1 MSNSKTI
8 KETIH
13 ASGIDITIY
22 TNDYKTEY
30 ISLTDIARFR
40 STDPR
45 FTIHSWLRSRDI
57 VEFLGLW
64 ECLYNP
70 VFNRVDFDTFKR
82 DAGTNAYA
90 FSIKE
95 WNDHLH
101 GVGIISKSG
110 RYGGG
115 IFAEADIALEFASW
129 LSPEFKLYIVKD
141 YQRLKTD
148 ENSRLSLNWNLN
160 REISKINYRI
170 HTDAIKGNLIL
181 PELTQRQKSFI
192 YANEADL
199 LNVALFGET
208 ASEWRE
214 KNPDKDGNIRDYA
227 NLQQLL
233 VLANIESY
241 NAILIE
247 QNLGQEQRLILLRN
261 MVEQQMKT
269 LVGLGLGTERL
280 LLK

>member
-95 WNDHLH
+95 
-101 GVGIISKSG
+101 
-110 RYGGG
+110 
-115 IFAEADIALEFASW
+115 
-129 LSPEFKLYIVKD
+129 
-141 YQRLKTD
+141 
-148 ENSRLSLNWNLN
+148 
-160 REISKINYRI
+160 
-170 HTDAIKGNLIL
+170 
-181 PELTQRQKSFI
+181 
-192 YANEADL
+192 
-199 LNVALFGET
+199 
-208 ASEWRE
+208 
-214 KNPDKDGNIRDYA
+214 
-227 NLQQLL
+227 
-233 VLANIESY
+233 
-241 NAILIE
+241 
-247 QNLGQEQRLILLRN
+247 RLILLRN